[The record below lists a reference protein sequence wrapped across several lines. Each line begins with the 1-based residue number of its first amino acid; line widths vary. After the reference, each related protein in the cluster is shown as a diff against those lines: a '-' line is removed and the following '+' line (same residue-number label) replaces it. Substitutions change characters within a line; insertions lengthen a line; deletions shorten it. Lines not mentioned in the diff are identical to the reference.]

1 MGVMKKLINWS
12 LTIIA
17 IVGFFV
23 LIGSVGKMDFMLEK
37 GIDYPLINTI
47 KSSVIGILMILPAII
62 REVFI

>member
-1 MGVMKKLINWS
+1 MRVMKKLINWS

-37 GIDYPLINTI
+37 GIDYPLISTI